1 MLFLKNMDKKK
12 TFDEEKKE
20 LSAILNKHKIGDYT
34 SEEETTIITSFFRQY
49 HPEWYEKT
57 KCMEVVKY
65 NIISN
70 NHHCRNGRCFEL
82 ELSNGYKDDIGYG
95 SLRKNPPNP
104 EKYKRQQITAACR
117 EAVRKSRIIPFL
129 NSIVAKKKRGEI
141 IYSEFSKLPIDSI
154 NDIQIDHYDLTFD
167 ELVEKYIESKG
178 ENAINILYSAV
189 NMGERQS
196 TITKFTN
203 NEIID
208 DFISFHDKNTHL
220 RIVTK
225 QENLSELKRKRFMTC
240 NPG

>member
-1 MLFLKNMDKKK
+1 MLFFKNMDKKK

-95 SLRKNPPNP
+95 SLRKIL
-104 EKYKRQQITAACR
+104 QIQ
-117 EAVRKSRIIPFL
+117 KNI
-129 NSIVAKKKRGEI
+129 KD
-141 IYSEFSKLPIDSI
+141 SKL
-154 NDIQIDHYDLTFD
+154 
-167 ELVEKYIESKG
+167 
-178 ENAINILYSAV
+178 
-189 NMGERQS
+189 
-196 TITKFTN
+196 
-203 NEIID
+203 
-208 DFISFHDKNTHL
+208 L
-220 RIVTK
+220 RLAGK
-225 QENLSELKRKRFMTC
+225 LLENLVVCKV
-240 NPG
+240 